1 MRPVDLR
8 AEVAERQEDQDER
21 GEEEDRT
28 REERSGAGRRRGAA
42 GSAVGLWH
50 EGAILGFA
58 RRRYT
63 LAVSA
68 QPEPSTPGPRTPPRE
83 LPEGYR
89 FERTTVRN
97 VHLLV
102 PLFREVFGREVTEEF
117 LLRKYTTPWTKDG
130 VFHGYLVLDA
140 AGRAVAHHTGIPCR
154 FRFGDRLVLA
164 AQSCD
169 TMTAAELQ
177 GKGVFTLLGKKV
189 DRLLVEEG
197 FEFIFGFANDV
208 TVVAAPK
215 KLGWK
220 PLGVLSGYRLP
231 VRTLPVERLCRRL
244 RFPYRAYLALVD
256 RAFASFRVDEP
267 VPSSCV
273 DAGHGGVER
282 DEAFYGYRR
291 FTFNRRVR
299 LAGVAAWFKVD
310 AGLTLGEVGP
320 CTEEELLSMLRALR
334 RRCFWLGIDVVWFH
348 ASPGT
353 RAESLFSRHFPRFQ
367 SWTTFYGDFTSAVDV
382 ATVRLTSGDIDSF

>member
-8 AEVAERQEDQDER
+8 AEVAEREDREDER
-21 GEEEDRT
+21 REKEGGAG
-28 REERSGAGRRRGAA
+28 EERSVAGRCRGAA
-42 GSAVGLWH
+42 GSAVGLGH
-50 EGAILGFA
+50 GGAILGLA

-63 LAVSA
+63 SQVTA
-68 QPEPSTPGPRTPPRE
+68 QPEQVTPGPRTPPRE

-89 FERTTVRN
+89 FERTTARN
-97 VHLLV
+97 VRLLV

-130 VFHGYLVLDA
+130 VFHGFMVLDA

-189 DRLLVEEG
+189 DWLLAEEG
-197 FEFIFGFANDV
+197 FEFIFGFANDI

-220 PLGVLSGYRLP
+220 QLGVLAGYRLP

-256 RAFASFRVDEP
+256 RAFSRFRIDEP
-267 VPSSCV
+267 VPSSCLE
-273 DAGHGGVER
+273 AGHGGVER

-291 FTFNRRVR
+291 FSFNRRVR
-299 LAGVAAWFKVD
+299 LAGVAVWFKVD
-310 AGLTLGEVGP
+310 GGLTLGEVGP
-320 CTEEELLSMLRALR
+320 CTEEELLAMLRAFR
-334 RRCFWLGIDVVWFH
+334 RRAFWLGIDVVWFH

-353 RAESLFSRHFPRFQ
+353 RAEVLFSRHFPRLQ